1 MEQPE
6 SPAHTQDLEQPTT
19 VHITPNPHTAT
30 QRTRNRIK
38 EHGPHFTHTKQQQTK
53 PHTPHG
59 TPQTPLAGLATH
71 KQNTHHPTT
80 TKPR

>member
-38 EHGPHFTHTKQQQTK
+38 EHGPHFTHTKQQQTR

-59 TPQTPLAGLATH
+59 AAGTALAGLASSRGDTH
-71 KQNTHHPTT
+71 YPTAY
-80 TKPR
+80 KVR